1 MASITLGG
9 VPVYTSGSLTQIGTK
24 APNFRL
30 ITNDLS
36 THILS
41 DFQGYKVV
49 LNIFPSVDTGVCA
62 TSIRKFNEA
71 AAGMKNTKVLCVS
84 RDLPFAQA
92 RFCGAEGIE
101 HVTLLSDYKDG
112 SFGKDYGLDFVD
124 GVFDGL
130 HSRCVIILDAQGMV
144 QYTEQVSEIGNEPD
158 YTAALDALKNI

>member
-9 VPVYTSGSLTQIGTK
+9 VPVNTSGSLTQIGTK

-62 TSIRKFNEA
+62 TSIRKFNDKFLYLIEFDHA
-71 AAGMKNTKVLCVS
+71 
-84 RDLPFAQA
+84 PFQS
-92 RFCGAEGIE
+92 G
-101 HVTLLSDYKDG
+101 
-112 SFGKDYGLDFVD
+112 
-124 GVFDGL
+124 
-130 HSRCVIILDAQGMV
+130 
-144 QYTEQVSEIGNEPD
+144 
-158 YTAALDALKNI
+158 